1 LRRAPDS
8 GEAGGDFGLELR
20 RQLRQPGQRGL
31 SAVKFG
37 DDMAQGVV
45 MSSMAKAFNW
55 KDGSGKVACIRR
67 EIALQLGWAVVGKTP
82 EQNAGTVK
90 LAGNKV
96 IEFLKLPKLPVMTQK
111 VLRWE

>member
-1 LRRAPDS
+1 
-8 GEAGGDFGLELR
+8 
-20 RQLRQPGQRGL
+20 
-31 SAVKFG
+31 
-37 DDMAQGVV
+37 MAQGVV

-90 LAGNKV
+90 LAGEKV
-96 IEFLKLPKLPVMTQK
+96 IEFSELPKLLMDGNELPPILSKSLNSHLNDAVQMTERVFKFEFVMK
-111 VLRWE
+111 N